1 MNPIRNLLIG
11 ACCLLSLAAT
21 AQWQWLDKDGRKVFS
36 DRSPPPDIQ
45 EKNIL
50 KRPGARSASAE
61 PLERPAE
68 TASMPQGASN
78 QPKLSGIDKALT
90 EQKKKAEEAEL
101 AKRKTEEDR
110 LAKSKTESCTRAKQ
124 AKSSFDSGVRISRI
138 NEQGEREVMD
148 ESARIAEIK
157 RIQAIM
163 DADCK

>member
-1 MNPIRNLLIG
+1 MNPIRNFLIG
-11 ACCLLSLAAT
+11 ACCFLSLAAS

-36 DRSPPPDIQ
+36 DRSPPPEIL

-50 KRPGARSASAE
+50 KRPGGRSATVES
-61 PLERPAE
+61 LDRPSE
-68 TASMPQGASN
+68 TASLPQGPASL
-78 QPKLSGIDKALT
+78 PKLSGVDKALT

-110 LAKSKTESCTRAKQ
+110 LIKVRAENCTRAKQ
-124 AKSSFDSGVRISRI
+124 AKSSFDAGVRISRI

-148 ESARIAEIK
+148 ENARAAEIK